1 LKKLRWQLL
10 VVLLAMAAISILL
23 LSQQSP
29 NQQGPESSV
38 QPVAGGKYTEALVGS
53 LGRLNPVL
61 DYYNSV
67 DYEVDRLLYSSL
79 VRYDPRGLP
88 HGDLAETWGIS
99 QDGKVYNFSLRADA
113 VWHDGQPVVS
123 DDIVFTVDLLR
134 QDGLPIPDDLRDF
147 WKQIDVEA
155 LDEKTIQFRLPEPF
169 SPFLDYLTFGIL
181 PKHLLV
187 DLSPEAMIDAPFNLN
202 PVGSG
207 QYRIESLDVQDGQ
220 IKGIVLDAFNR
231 YYGSKPF
238 IEKIVFRY
246 FPDEDTALAALEQGD
261 VMGISQITAAV
272 LPQALQETRLQIFT
286 ARLPRFSLIYL
297 NLDDP
302 QLPFFQDS
310 AVRKALLLGVN
321 RRWIVDRV
329 LGGQAII
336 ANGPIFPDSWAY
348 YGGIEQVPYDPDAA
362 VAMLKEAGYTVP
374 AAGGNVRAKD
384 GVAISF
390 ELAYPEGQPYEEI
403 AARVQQDWRKLGIEV
418 KLQAVPY
425 DELLTDYLEPRTYQA
440 VLTEINLSRSAD
452 PDPYPFWHQSQITS
466 GQNYSGWDDRQVSE
480 YLEQA
485 RVQEDFG
492 ERAKRYRNFQV
503 RFSTEM
509 PALPLY
515 YPVYSYGVD
524 EAVHGVSV
532 GPLYDPADRFTNI
545 AAWYLLTGT
554 TAQVLTSPVATP

>member
-38 QPVAGGKYTEALVGS
+38 QPVVGGKYTEALVGS

>member
-123 DDIVFTVDLLR
+123 DDIVFTIDLLR